1 MVGFLISLLLY
12 EKVARECFELDGG
25 EESLVNVAEVS
36 PQKRLSSMCTV
47 SRNTCEAVASHC
59 EDFVTD

>member
-12 EKVARECFELDGG
+12 EKVVASECFELDGG

-36 PQKRLSSMCTV
+36 PQKRLSSMCTLCPETLV
-47 SRNTCEAVASHC
+47 KPWPLTAK
-59 EDFVTD
+59 TL